1 MSFLL
6 LYLFLEKS
14 NQTSFNK
21 VIFNIEKIDINTPT
35 VLEVRHP
42 LYNLILQGFILLR
55 VVIIIIDIFW

>member
-21 VIFNIEKIDINTPT
+21 VIFNLEKLDSNTPT